1 MRAFLSVLGIGAALV
16 MSAVSASMNYVFLAS
31 LGKTP
36 FEGQILGAASAAA
49 DLLKALLPFFIAW
62 AWHARRIVAAAS
74 GSVVFLLFAS
84 FSLLSAVGF
93 AADNR
98 GVLVESRVAIDEA
111 YVRAQTAYDRM
122 QAALAAL
129 PAHRP
134 EGLIAEE
141 LRSVEQNRLWSRSKN
156 CAEATEVASREF
168 CAGYFRQRGELAAAQ
183 EAQRLSA
190 AITSA
195 QAELSRLKS
204 QGAGQERDP
213 QVTILAKLMALPSD
227 HVRLALI
234 VFVALVVEFGSSMG
248 LYLASGHASL
258 RRDGRGQETPSPR
271 APALIEARRIGSIED
286 FVLEALVPMPAAS
299 ITEAEVLASYEI
311 WCEGQ
316 AIEALD
322 AAQFAA
328 RFAALARTVG
338 LRTKSG
344 RYLGIAIKTSGRLA
358 A

>member
-1 MRAFLSVLGIGAALV
+1 MRTFLSTLGIGAALV

-36 FEGQILGAASAAA
+36 LEGQILGAASAAA

-62 AWHARRIVAAAS
+62 AWNARRIVAATS
-74 GSVVFLLFAS
+74 GCVIFLLFAS
-84 FSLLSAVGF
+84 FSLLSAIGF

-98 GVLVESRVAIDEA
+98 GVLVENRAAIDEA
-111 YVRAQTAYDRM
+111 YARAQTEYDRM
-122 QAALAAL
+122 QAALATL

-134 EGLIAEE
+134 EGVIAED
-141 LRSVEQNRLWSRSKN
+141 LRSAEQNRLWARSRN
-156 CAEATEVASREF
+156 CAEASEIASREF

-190 AITSA
+190 AITVA
-195 QAELSRLKS
+195 QAELSKLKI

-227 HVRLALI
+227 YVRLALI

-248 LYLASGHASL
+248 LYLASGHGSVH
-258 RRDGRGQETPSPR
+258 RDGKGDEAPTSGS
-271 APALIEARRIGSIED
+271 PALIEARRIGSVED

-299 ITEAEVLASYEI
+299 ITDAEILASYEV

-316 AIEALD
+316 KVEALD
-322 AAQFAA
+322 AEQFAA
-328 RFAALARTVG
+328 RFAALARAVG

>member
-1 MRAFLSVLGIGAALV
+1 MRALLSGMGILAALV
-16 MSAVSASMNYVFLAS
+16 MSAVSASMNYVFLSS

-36 FEGQILGAASAAA
+36 LEGQMLGAASAAA

-62 AWHARRIVAAAS
+62 AWRARRIVAAMS
-74 GSVVFLLFAS
+74 GSVVFLLFAG
-84 FSLLSAVGF
+84 FSLLSAIGF

-98 GVLVESRVAIDEA
+98 GVLVENRAAIDAA
-111 YVRAQTAYDRM
+111 YARAQAEYDRV

-134 EGLIAEE
+134 QGQIAEE
-141 LRSVEQNRLWSRSKN
+141 LRSAEQNRLWARSKN

-190 AITSA
+190 AITAA
-195 QAELSRLKS
+195 QAELNRLKG

-213 QVTILAKLMALPSD
+213 QVSILAKLMALPTD

-248 LYLASGHASL
+248 LYLASGHGGM
-258 RRDGRGQETPSPR
+258 RRQVSSVETPVSSS
-271 APALIEARRIGSIED
+271 PALIEARRIGSVED
-286 FVLEALVPMPAAS
+286 FVLEALEPMPGAS
-299 ITEAEVLASYEI
+299 ITDAELLEAYES
-311 WCEGQ
+311 WCGGHGMD
-316 AIEALD
+316 AFD

-328 RFAALARTVG
+328 RFGALAKAVG
-338 LRTKSG
+338 LQSHCG
-344 RYLGIAIKTSGRLA
+344 RYLGIATKVSGSMA